1 MSSMRDDA
9 IVNHAK
15 ALGFKFP
22 EDTDFLWLAVESLE
36 VGLPEHWQ
44 QVVSEEGDGSLF
56 FYNSDTDI
64 SQWSHPLDAD
74 YRTRLKDLRAQRT
87 KKKKRS
93 KKKQKKRKKRN
104 AENSNGGGGSG
115 TKMGSPASS
124 RNSATSP
131 SRTAPSNSKFPHV
144 KHFLNQFVLDG
155 KGVWGRGRSV
165 ARGG

>member
-1 MSSMRDDA
+1 MRDDA

-22 EDTDFLWLAVESLE
+22 EDTDFLWLAEESLE

-56 FYNSDTDI
+56 FYNSDTDV
-64 SQWSHPLDAD
+64 SQWAHPLDAD

-93 KKKQKKRKKRN
+93 KKKQTMLLFSLHSLPR
-104 AENSNGGGGSG
+104 
-115 TKMGSPASS
+115 SPWP
-124 RNSATSP
+124 SP
-131 SRTAPSNSKFPHV
+131 SSCMAWHWKI
-144 KHFLNQFVLDG
+144 L
-155 KGVWGRGRSV
+155 
-165 ARGG
+165 